1 MILELSEQFQADLHS
16 LQPDDRARLL
26 DALLALPDA
35 FRSPHR
41 HSGLGLR
48 KVHPVG
54 IWEAR
59 AGLQLRFVFHLGR
72 NTAVLL
78 RAGTHQEIARHLR
91 RL

>member
-1 MILELSEQFQADLHS
+1 MILELTEQFQADLRS
-16 LQPDDRARLL
+16 LPADDRAKLL
-26 DALLALPDA
+26 DALLALPEA

-48 KVHPVG
+48 KVHPAG

-59 AGLQLRFVFHLGR
+59 IGLQLRLVLHLER

-78 RAGTHQEIARHLR
+78 RVGNHQEIARYLR